1 MTVGP
6 SNQPPAA
13 TQPSPIADLSYRN
26 YDGPLKARVLRWW
39 VVSLYTFRFAM
50 KSVFFWILAVIALL
64 PYVYHLGVFYIF
76 RADVGVR
83 VGMIPLFEKPRY
95 ALQFYYAMEWQ
106 LFWMLLIGLII
117 GAGTIAND
125 NRSNALIV
133 YLSKPITKGD
143 YLLGKWMGIF
153 LVMLCITLIPG
164 LIGYI
169 TCIMIFASDGFL
181 KEEPWLIVQIL
192 AGALVAPA
200 IFASVIVGIS
210 AWSKSG
216 VMAGAFIA
224 GIYILS
230 GIVSG
235 VLTGIFYRG
244 DQERILREGGLISH
258 CSFSGIIRALLYD
271 IYGISTGLVK
281 RTNPDRTP
289 AELVY
294 YVPPNTW
301 IILAIALS
309 IVILGIAA
317 ARFKIRAV
325 EVVRG

>member
-1 MTVGP
+1 MTSGP
-6 SNQPPAA
+6 PKQVHEASGA
-13 TQPSPIADLSYRN
+13 SPIADLSYRN
-26 YDGPLKARVLRWW
+26 YDGPLKARAFRWW
-39 VVSLYTFRFAM
+39 VVSISTFRFAM
-50 KSVFFWILAVIALL
+50 RNVFFWILAVIALL
-64 PYVYHLGVFYIF
+64 PYVYHLAIFYIF

-83 VGMIPLFEKPRY
+83 VGIVPLFEKPRY

-106 LFWMLLIGLII
+106 LFWMLLIGLVI

-143 YLLGKWMGIF
+143 YLLGKWMGVF
-153 LVMLCITLIPG
+153 LVMLSITLIPG

-169 TCIMIFASDGFL
+169 TCIMMFASDGFL
-181 KEEPWLIVQIL
+181 KEEPWLPIQIL
-192 AGALVAPA
+192 AGSLVAPA
-200 IFASVIVGIS
+200 IFTSVIVGIS

-224 GIYILS
+224 GLYILS
-230 GIVSG
+230 GIVSS

-244 DQERILREGGLISH
+244 DQERILREGGLLSH

-301 IILAIALS
+301 IILAVGLS
-309 IVILGIAA
+309 IVILGIVA
-317 ARFKIRAV
+317 ARLKIRAV
-325 EVVRG
+325 EVVKG

>member
-1 MTVGP
+1 MTTGP
-6 SNQPPAA
+6 ASQPSPPSPA
-13 TQPSPIADLSYRN
+13 SPIADLSYRN
-26 YDGPLKARVLRWW
+26 YDGPLKARVFRWW
-39 VVSLYTFRFAM
+39 VVSLSTFRFAM
-50 KSVFFWILAVIALL
+50 KSVAFWILAVIALL
-64 PYVYHLGVFYIF
+64 PYVYHLAIFYIF

-83 VGMIPLFEKPRY
+83 VGMIPIFEKPRY

-106 LFWMLLIGLII
+106 LFWMLLIGLVI

-133 YLSKPITKGD
+133 YLSKPISKGD

-153 LVMLCITLIPG
+153 LVMLFITLIPG

-169 TCIMIFASDGFL
+169 TCIMMFASDGFL
-181 KEEPWLIVQIL
+181 KEEPWLIVQIM
-192 AGALVAPA
+192 AGSLVAPA

-224 GIYILS
+224 GLYILS

-235 VLTGIFYRG
+235 VLTGIFFRG
-244 DQERILREGGLISH
+244 DEERIMREGGLISH

-289 AELVY
+289 AEMLN

-301 IILAIALS
+301 IIVAIGLS

-317 ARFKIRAV
+317 ARYKIRAV